1 MRRKLFVCAAALI
14 VGRSVPVATAW
25 RRAVIARL
33 ILPTT
38 AAVCVNGVDAG
49 PCVHL
54 VGMDGHLIAQKR
66 HGVIAGV
73 FHGHGK
79 EGDADLLA
87 GGDQHIQFPGVGD
100 VLHLPGQPDKP
111 VRFAGHGGK
120 HHDHA
125 VARLPLFEHT
135 LCNRPDLFDGA
146 YRRAAEFLY
155 NEGHSMFL
163 IPVTAMPFAA

>member
-1 MRRKLFVCAAALI
+1 MEVTTI
-14 VGRSVPVATAW
+14 VANSNCRGVRAATAQGCNVS
-25 RRAVIARL
+25 VIAHALKARDRHNFAL
-33 ILPTT
+33 VEIPVD
-38 AAVCVNGVDAG
+38 AVRVNGVDAC

-87 GGDQHIQFPGVGD
+87 GGDEHIQFPGVGD

-111 VRFAGHGGK
+111 VRFAGHGEIG
-120 HHDHA
+120 
-125 VARLPLFEHT
+125 
-135 LCNRPDLFDGA
+135 
-146 YRRAAEFLY
+146 RA
-155 NEGHSMFL
+155 H
-163 IPVTAMPFAA
+163 V